1 MKIEDQLP
9 NGLEYVK
16 DSLKAEGNEPN
27 PVELKEE
34 AEKLQRSM
42 KILLIQLSVALYLR

>member
-9 NGLEYVK
+9 TGLEYVK
-16 DSLKAEGNEPN
+16 DSLKSEGNEP

-34 AEKLQRSM
+34 VGKLQRSM
-42 KILLIQLSVALYLR
+42 KILLIQLSVVLSLK